1 SLSIFSNCLKKD
13 WNTEWLTSEMKRNG
27 VEADCRRQELMVAV
41 NKRPEDGDWDR
52 WFGTRL
58 AQSEGL
64 VNLWSRIKDHAKA
77 SIDSR
82 AEHEKNVATKCDGMV
97 RSSTSSSQKA
107 ASMMSSQKN
116 AQTRDASGL
125 ANQEKRV
132 DEQMQAMMADRKE
145 VDARI
150 AALEA
155 KKRSLKL
162 QLDKLS
168 EELVEAQRQQVLC
181 MQREESVRK

>member
-1 SLSIFSNCLKKD
+1 
-13 WNTEWLTSEMKRNG
+13 M
-27 VEADCRRQELMVAV
+27 RRLAVAILRV
-41 NKRPEDGDWDR
+41 R

-97 RSSTSSSQKA
+97 GRSVGGMNIGCLVISGSVIDKLVSEGGFHDELSKECSGQFSHPKSTIVTA
-107 ASMMSSQKN
+107 VD
-116 AQTRDASGL
+116 QTRDASGL

-150 AALEA
+150 AALEVGRWA
-155 KKRSLKL
+155 ALGDGDFECIRLRS
-162 QLDKLS
+162 D
-168 EELVEAQRQQVLC
+168 R
-181 MQREESVRK
+181 